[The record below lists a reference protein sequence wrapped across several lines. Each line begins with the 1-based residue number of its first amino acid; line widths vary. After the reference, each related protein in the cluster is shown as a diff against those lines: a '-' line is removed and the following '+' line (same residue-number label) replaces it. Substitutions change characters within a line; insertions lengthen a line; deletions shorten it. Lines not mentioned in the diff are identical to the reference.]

1 MVVLYHFWPVAPSP
15 TPGLPQAVGKGYLWV
30 DLFFVLSAYVL
41 ALNYGS
47 VFANHPFSPRAFG
60 VFLMRRVARIY
71 PAYIVL
77 LVLQLGFVLVAYGNV
92 TEPHYWGGAVALNT
106 PAWDIPANVL
116 LAQSVGQA
124 PSLLGQAWS
133 MSAEFVTYC
142 AFPLLVNV
150 SIFGNRQI
158 AALSL
163 FGAGVLLVAVIICNA
178 SDGAKHAGALDA
190 YDCTQLTPLMRCLGD
205 FILGL
210 LAFRASKHQ
219 LIARFIGRDTVGT
232 LLLVALTVMFVV
244 GAHDLAIV
252 GLFPALIIHVVE
264 NSGTPVQLLESGPMV
279 RLGELS
285 YAIYLVHP
293 MLEAPMAALRQELEQ
308 LFPLLPAG
316 LVSGAVIMVA
326 LWSLAWTIY
335 HWIERPGR
343 KMIRHLGDTQLGGA

>member
-1 MVVLYHFWPVAPSP
+1 MVVVYHFWPVAPSP
-15 TPGLPQAVGKGYLWV
+15 DPGLPQAVGKGYLWV

-47 VFANHPFSPRAFG
+47 QFARQPLSPRAFG

-77 LVLQLGFVLVAYGNV
+77 LVLQLGFVLLAYGNV
-92 TEPHYWGGAVALNT
+92 TEPHYWGGAAALNT

-150 SIFGNRQI
+150 AIFGNRRI
-158 AALSL
+158 AVLSL
-163 FGAGVLLVAVIICNA
+163 LAAGVLLVAVIVGNA

-210 LAFRASKHQ
+210 LAFRASHHK
-219 LIARFIGRDTVGT
+219 LIAGVIGRDAVGI
-232 LLLVALTVMFVV
+232 LLLVVLAVMFAA

-252 GLFPALIIHVVE
+252 GLFPVLIVYLAE
-264 NSGTPVQLLESGPMV
+264 NSGPPVQLLESGPMV

-308 LFPLLPAG
+308 LLPALSAG
-316 LVSGAVIMVA
+316 VVSGAVITVT
-326 LWSLAWTIY
+326 LWALAWTIY
-335 HWIERPGR
+335 HGIERPGR
-343 KMIRHLGDTQLGGA
+343 KIIRHLGDTQLGGA